1 MTNKS
6 QDATVEDDFDSDP
19 FGAKAALAKQVKAE
33 TPVEDDFN
41 FDPFGAREAL
51 ANPVKRPVPQA
62 PGRFRK
68 IGPNASHK
76 LTTSMRKM
84 KTELG
89 FTTRQLVQELTDFER
104 EHGFDKEDHQGV
116 ARDYMPMNEVLM
128 ASYLQGWVLGDAH
141 MSAVQSRIARLYEH
155 KMGDPENSPAAMR
168 EMGVRATFDKWFEEL
183 DITEKGNSAPVRVF
197 ARKIAPFYKRP
208 VSAKFDGVFTLG
220 AEYGD
225 IEQKYTITSDEG
237 IAHHFVLNRAEEV
250 LVKSGATIKRG
261 DIIQYAVLYPLVM
274 SPKDELRFDQ
284 SSPSADHT
292 TFFRWYNAKK
302 PPRSLGTLTLVEEA
316 VKQAILAMNSE
327 LKV

>member
-6 QDATVEDDFDSDP
+6 QDVTVEDDFNFDP
-19 FGAKAALAKQVKAE
+19 FGAREALAKQAKADK
-33 TPVEDDFN
+33 PIEDDFN

-51 ANPVKRPVPQA
+51 ANPVKRSVPQA

-68 IGPNASHK
+68 IGPNSRHT
-76 LTTSMRKM
+76 LTNSMRKM

-89 FTTRQLVQELTDFER
+89 FTTRQLVQELTDFEQ
-104 EHGFDKEDHQGV
+104 EHGFDKDDHQGV

-141 MSAVQSRIARLYEH
+141 MSTVQSRIARLYAH

-168 EMGVRATFDKWFEEL
+168 EVGVRATFDKWFEEL
-183 DITEKGNSAPVRVF
+183 EIKEKGNSAPVRVF
-197 ARKIAPFYKRP
+197 ARIIAPYYKRV
-208 VSAKFDGVFTLG
+208 VSAKFDGAFHLG
-220 AEYGD
+220 KEYGD

-237 IAHHFVLNRAEEV
+237 VVHHFVLNRAEEV

-274 SPKDELRFDQ
+274 NPKGELRFDQ

-292 TFFRWYNAKK
+292 TFFRWYNAKR
-302 PPRSLGTLTLVEEA
+302 PPRSLGTMTLVEEA
-316 VKQAILAMNSE
+316 VKQARLAMSSE
-327 LKV
+327 L